1 MRPFTLESATV
12 TFSVAAVVLVAGALY
27 RHLSRPAPGTV
38 APVAQGGGPSSR
50 EAPLNVVGSLAWLL
64 AILLALGVELWEF
77 AHGPRSLHPTLSSLL
92 NDVLGPGH
100 RVVPRRRFSLLGH
113 VRLRDRVPTR
123 AAPMNV
129 ALWCAAAAAL
139 IACEVAARTLK
150 RGWPTSSRL
159 VRTARDNAVGR
170 VLLVLAWLWLGWHV
184 FAR

>member
-1 MRPFTLESATV
+1 MRASVRTAALGGAFVLLAVCGWYEAAMRPFTLESATV

-100 RVVPRRRFSLLGH
+100 RVV
-113 VRLRDRVPTR
+113 R
-123 AAPMNV
+123 AAAFLCWGACGFV
-129 ALWCAAAAAL
+129 
-139 IACEVAARTLK
+139 IA
-150 RGWPTSSRL
+150 SRPGL
-159 VRTARDNAVGR
+159 RP
-170 VLLVLAWLWLGWHV
+170 
-184 FAR
+184 